1 MRLLRQGLR
10 PWFPEGRK
18 AAHNCA
24 LRVGPPR
31 TSATQ
36 VPTPAPLAA
45 RGLGARGTGT
55 LAADRL
61 TRCPPAADCLS
72 KDAPRP
78 CSRCDGLRLPAPQS
92 FPGLEGLRDSP
103 GHYDAPEVTF
113 WDVRYGREKACS
125 LPRVSGSPGTL
136 PSMRSP
142 SHGGAPGAPVGGPAA
157 GSPATACLHRLRRHR
172 NHRPVTSGC
181 PGLAGNVQ
189 GVLGGPVQEYG
200 GLTEPSGCNV
210 NAYRA
215 TAPTRGREQES
226 RSGGRPD
233 DRERTGKNHGRGR
246 QPAWVQICTPLLN
259 SCGP

>member
-78 CSRCDGLRLPAPQS
+78 CSRCDGLHLPAPQS
-92 FPGLEGLRDSP
+92 SPGLEGLRDSP

-113 WDVRYGREKACS
+113 WDIRYGPGSQGLPGHYHLRE
-125 LPRVSGSPGTL
+125 
-136 PSMRSP
+136 
-142 SHGGAPGAPVGGPAA
+142 APATGELQVLQSEAQLPAA
-157 GSPATACLHRLRRHR
+157 PPPPACTA
-172 NHRPVTSGC
+172 S
-181 PGLAGNVQ
+181 AGI
-189 GVLGGPVQEYG
+189 G
-200 GLTEPSGCNV
+200 T
-210 NAYRA
+210 
-215 TAPTRGREQES
+215 
-226 RSGGRPD
+226 
-233 DRERTGKNHGRGR
+233 TG
-246 QPAWVQICTPLLN
+246 Q
-259 SCGP
+259 